1 MHDPRTAT
9 EQDDDRARREAF
21 KRGDRAAFAELA
33 NEHVDEIY
41 TVCLRILGR
50 AEAAEDATQDAL
62 VKAMK
67 AHAAYDVRRAFRP
80 WILTIA
86 ANTCR
91 DRVRTVWWARVGEI
105 LRPTAAEH
113 DPELEVAS
121 ARRDR
126 EVRRA
131 LGTLPP
137 KYREALAL
145 FHLQDM
151 SYEEMSEI
159 TGVTVFALK
168 QRVRRGKAML
178 RSRVEHLSPS
188 GAAIRTQDT

>member
-1 MHDPRTAT
+1 MSNPSIGPPESELALRQAF
-9 EQDDDRARREAF
+9 RRGE
-21 KRGDRAAFAELA
+21 RHAFAELA
-33 NEHVDEIY
+33 GRHADEIY

-50 AEAAEDATQDAL
+50 PEAAEDAAQDTL
-62 VKAMK
+62 VKALR
-67 AHAAYDVRRAFRP
+67 AHAAYDVERSFRP

-105 LRPTAAEH
+105 LRPAAAA
-113 DPELEVAS
+113 DDLELELEAM
-121 ARRDR
+121 RRDR
-126 EVRRA
+126 EVRNA
-131 LGTLPP
+131 LARLPP

-145 FHLQDM
+145 FHLRDM
-151 SYEEMSEI
+151 TYLEMSDI

-178 RSRVEHLSPS
+178 RERVEHLSPS
-188 GAAIRTQDT
+188 ASAIRTQDT